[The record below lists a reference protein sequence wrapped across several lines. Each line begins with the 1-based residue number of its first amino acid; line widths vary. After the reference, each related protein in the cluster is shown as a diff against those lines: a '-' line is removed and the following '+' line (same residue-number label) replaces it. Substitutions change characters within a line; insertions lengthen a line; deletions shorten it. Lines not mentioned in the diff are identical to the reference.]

1 MEPPRHDPGRALH
14 AAGILAVPLVA
25 LGVTFFAVYVALKDV
40 TVVAYADYGAVAIVA
55 GLDSVCGGIR
65 AGLEHRFSVR
75 VFVTGFFTNMIIAML
90 FTYGSTVLAADLYL
104 AVVVALGIRIF
115 YNLGAIRHYTL
126 DRRILASTDHQEA
139 VPGPL
144 NPSAEELNSKRR

>member
-1 MEPPRHDPGRALH
+1 
-14 AAGILAVPLVA
+14 LA
-25 LGVTFFAVYVALKDV
+25 VTFFAVYAALRGV

-75 VFVTGFFTNMIIAML
+75 VFVTGFFTNMVIAML

-126 DRRILASTDHQEA
+126 DRRMMAPADRQEA

-144 NPSAEELNSKRR
+144 NPSAEGPNSKGH